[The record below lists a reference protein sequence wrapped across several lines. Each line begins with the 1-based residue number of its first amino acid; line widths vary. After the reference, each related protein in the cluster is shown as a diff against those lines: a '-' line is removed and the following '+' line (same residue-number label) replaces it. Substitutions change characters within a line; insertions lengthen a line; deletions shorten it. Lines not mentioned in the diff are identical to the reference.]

1 MNNQNYFAT
10 APLGFELLLADELRG
25 LGADEVKDVR
35 AGVSFSADI
44 ETAYRVCLWSRLANR
59 VLLKLASFP
68 AATPEELYTEV
79 SEIDWAVL
87 MLPEATLAVDF
98 TSSRSRITH
107 TQFGAQKVKDAIVDQ
122 FRELCG
128 IRPSVRLDRP
138 DIRVNVYLDKDI
150 ASVSL
155 DISGESLHKRGYRL
169 DGGVAPLKEN
179 LAAAVLLRAGWP
191 DIAKTGG
198 ELVDPMCGSG
208 TLLIEAAWM
217 AADIAPGLMRD
228 YFGFLGWKHHRADVW
243 ESLLDEARS
252 RREAGL
258 RNLPMITGYD
268 FDRHAVHAALDNI
281 ERAGL
286 HGLIHVEK
294 QEVINARPRQHGD
307 NSHPP
312 LQKGGRGY
320 FNTVELNHPPIGQI
334 KSLEASINV
343 SNSTVSSRPHSNPP
357 PWGEGALKS
366 NSTTLKVQ
374 PAGLV
379 VVNPPYGERLGEA
392 DELAGLYS
400 ELGGVL
406 RTHFQGWKAS
416 VLTGNPELAF
426 KLGIRARKFYKL
438 YNGAIECKLFKF
450 DIEPERFFTPHEDE
464 TGLSEEA
471 RKSKQLMRQA
481 QSLANK
487 GETGAGAEMFANRLR
502 KNLKNLRRWAR
513 QNNVTCYRLYDAD
526 LPEYA
531 VAVDLYQG
539 EETWLHVQEYQ
550 APAIIDP
557 AKAEHRLVEAL
568 SVMPQVLEI
577 AQAQIFLKIRQRQR
591 GSDQYEK
598 QADAGRFHQVDEG
611 ICRFWVN
618 FEDYLDTGLFLDHRP
633 TRLMI
638 QRLAKD
644 KHFLNLFAYTGT
656 ATVHAALGGA
666 RSTTSVDMSHTYME
680 WARRNLELNGK
691 KGYHHELIQAD
702 CLAWLDAQADK
713 GGNRFDL
720 IFLDPPTFSNSKR
733 MAGAFDMQRDH
744 VEILRKTARL
754 LTPDGLLIFST
765 NFRKFKLDFEALQD
779 FVVEDISSK
788 TIPKDFERNP
798 RIHYCWTIKNQ

>member
-1 MNNQNYFAT
+1 MNNQSYFAT
-10 APLGFELLLADELRG
+10 APLGLELLLAEELRG

-138 DIRVNVYLDKDI
+138 DSRVNVYLDKDI

-169 DGGVAPLKEN
+169 DGGIAPLKEN
-179 LAAAVLLRAGWP
+179 LAAAILLRAGWP
-191 DIAKTGG
+191 EIAKTGG

-228 YFGFLGWKHHRADVW
+228 YFGFLGWKHHRADLW
-243 ESLLDEARS
+243 ESLLKEAKT

-258 RNLPMITGYD
+258 PNLPTITGYD
-268 FDRHAVHAALDNI
+268 LDRHAVHAALDNI

-294 QEVINARPRQHGD
+294 QEVINARHRQQHT
-307 NSHPP
+307 P
-312 LQKGGRGY
+312 LQKGGRGD
-320 FNTVELNHPPIGQI
+320 F
-334 KSLEASINV
+334 
-343 SNSTVSSRPHSNPP
+343 
-357 PWGEGALKS
+357 
-366 NSTTLKVQ
+366 Q

-379 VVNPPYGERLGEA
+379 VVNPPYGERLGKA

-426 KLGIRARKFYKL
+426 RLGIRARKFYKL
-438 YNGAIECKLFKF
+438 YNGAIECKLFNF
-450 DIEPERFFTPHEDE
+450 DIEPERYFTPHEDE

-471 RKSKQLMRQA
+471 RKSKQLMRHA

-487 GETGAGAEMFANRLR
+487 GETGPGAEMFANRLR
-502 KNLKNLRRWAR
+502 KNLKNLRRWAK
-513 QNNVTCYRLYDAD
+513 QNNVSCYRLYDAD

-550 APAIIDP
+550 APAIIEP

-568 SVMPQVLEI
+568 SVMPRVLEI
-577 AQAQIFLKIRQRQR
+577 PPAQIFLKIRQRQR

-598 QADAGRFHQVDEG
+598 QADAGRFHRVDEG

-680 WARRNLELNGK
+680 WARRNLELNGI

-702 CLAWLDAQADK
+702 CLAWLDALADK
-713 GGNRFDL
+713 GGNQFDL

-733 MAGAFDMQRDH
+733 MVGAFDMQRDH
-744 VEILRKTARL
+744 VEILHKATKL
-754 LTPDGLLIFST
+754 LKSDGLLIFST
-765 NFRKFKLDFEALQD
+765 NFRKFNLDFAALQD
-779 FVVEDISSK
+779 FVVEDISTK